1 MTDSTEKSSID
12 VKFSHVDEKVA
23 DDEIPQDSN
32 DVSPEE
38 AKRIMWKID
47 RRLIVVTG
55 LCYCISLLDR
65 GNLGVALVAGYST
78 YVPPLYKI

>member
-1 MTDSTEKSSID
+1 MASTKSKLSLDGDINHLEGNDDPKVLEDANDS
-12 VKFSHVDEKVA
+12 
-23 DDEIPQDSN
+23 
-32 DVSPEE
+32 DVSAEE

-65 GNLGVALVAGYST
+65 GNLGVAVVAG
-78 YVPPLYKI
+78 